1 MFPPFITV
9 GLIIFNF
16 FCEPNNKKKKKASK
30 QTTDAAV
37 KLKFNMIQIYWLG
50 AAEFLV
56 YNSNKFFQA
65 LESAISKLA

>member
-1 MFPPFITV
+1 MPQ
-9 GLIIFNF
+9 
-16 FCEPNNKKKKKASK
+16 K
-30 QTTDAAV
+30 
-37 KLKFNMIQIYWLG
+37 IQYDSNYWLG